1 MTKVRTV
8 LAYLIV
14 VGVGGGCGGS
24 DGAGNSYSCNDV
36 KTSTPAANGDVTETR
51 FCQEY
56 TFNYSD
62 PKLAAQAVEI
72 NGTLC
77 RVALSS
83 RETATWSP
91 ARCPTDS
98 SLISMCDDP
107 TNGAEI
113 QRKLFH
119 YYNTVNGKPIV
130 DPQLAEAY
138 GCGGMSGASGSGGK
152 SGGGAG
158 GMSGGGGAGGAPGPT
173 GTCADLSA
181 CCSVIKDATGKSTCM
196 QLETTYQGMV
206 GQGITQ
212 AQADSACATFL
223 QLERSGLLC
232 P

>member
-1 MTKVRTV
+1 
-8 LAYLIV
+8 LAYLV
-14 VGVGGGCGGS
+14 VVAVAAGCGGN

-56 TFNYSD
+56 MFNYSD

-77 RVALSS
+77 KVALSS

-98 SLISMCDDP
+98 SLISMCADP
-107 TNGAEI
+107 GNTAGTK
-113 QRKLFH
+113 RTLYH
-119 YYNTVNGKPIV
+119 YYNTINGKPIV

-138 GCGGMSGASGSGGK
+138 GCGGMSGSGGK

-158 GMSGGGGAGGAPGPT
+158 GISGGGGTGGAPGAT

-181 CCSVIKDATGKSTCM
+181 CCTVIKDATGKSTCL
-196 QLETTYQGMV
+196 QLETTYQSMV

-212 AQADSACATFL
+212 AQADSACTTFL